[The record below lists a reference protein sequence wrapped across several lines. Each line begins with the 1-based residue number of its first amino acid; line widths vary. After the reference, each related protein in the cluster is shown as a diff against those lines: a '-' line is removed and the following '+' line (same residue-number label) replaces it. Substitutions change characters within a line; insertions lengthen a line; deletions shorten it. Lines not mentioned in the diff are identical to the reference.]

1 MNERVDPWSFISK
14 EEYLERQKLARET
27 AQNAGLDGLVLFSKG
42 GAAVDMLANVLYLT
56 NHYSQ
61 QPYVMDYHNIWS
73 AGSHGAVVLAVNGPT
88 ILIVD
93 NAYWR
98 PDLVVADDVRAGVRV
113 VEMTVD
119 AMRDTNL
126 LGKRV
131 GLVGTGAMTAAAYI
145 RLKNEVGDTSLVV
158 EDGILDDLM
167 VIKSPAEQTLIR
179 KSCDIGSRAVEA
191 MLDAAVEG
199 ATEADAASAAFN
211 VLVPEG
217 AVMWDAA
224 CNSGDKSH
232 LFSWARIPS
241 HDGFRP
247 MQKGEYFHVD
257 CYGMFGGYAW
267 DFGRTRVIGDQPTD
281 KQRAY
286 LEAVIEG
293 VEMICKAIK
302 PGITAGKVGEV
313 YMDWVEGVQVIQN
326 FLALTEEKEEGFP
339 AIGHGLGIG
348 WSSPWLMKGD
358 ETLLEPGMYLAVEL
372 FFGHESHGGFFYE
385 ENGLVTDEGF
395 EVLTTSKKRYWK

>member
-1 MNERVDPWSFISK
+1 MRERVDPWSFISK
-14 EEYLERQKLARET
+14 GEYLERQKLARE
-27 AQNAGLDGLVLFSKG
+27 AALNAGLDGLVFFSKG
-42 GAAVDMLANVLYLT
+42 GAAVDMVGDLFYLT

-73 AGSHGAVVLAVNGPT
+73 AGSHGAAVLPVDGPT

-126 LGKRV
+126 FGKKV
-131 GLVGTGAMTAAAYI
+131 GLVGTGAMNASAYI
-145 RLKNEVGDTSLVV
+145 RFAEEIGSTSLDVK
-158 EDGILDDLM
+158 DGILDKLM
-167 VIKSPAEQTLIR
+167 VIKSPAEQAIIR

-191 MLDAAVEG
+191 MMDAALVG
-199 ATEADAASAAFN
+199 ATEAEAASAAFG
-211 VLVPEG
+211 VVVSEG

-224 CNSGDKSH
+224 CNSGSKSH
-232 LFSWARIPS
+232 LFSWARLPS

-281 KQRAY
+281 EQRAY
-286 LEAVIEG
+286 LEATIEG
-293 VEMICKAIK
+293 VETICKNIK
-302 PGITAGKVGEV
+302 PGMTAGNIGEV
-313 YMDWVEGVQVIQN
+313 YIDWLDGVQVLQD
-326 FLALTEEKEEGFP
+326 FLTLTEEEEEGFP
-339 AIGHGLGIG
+339 AVGHGLGIG

-358 ETLLEPGMYLAVEL
+358 ETVIKPGMYLAVEL
-372 FFGHESHGGFFYE
+372 LFGHESHGGFFYE
-385 ENGLVTDEGF
+385 ENGLVTEDGF
-395 EVLTTSKKRYWK
+395 EVLTTSRKRYW